1 MRCGCVTEYDRT
13 DHRHWPDD
21 SECLL
26 PEAVALIQRMA
37 DDYVPSEDH
46 LHFEIGQ
53 FLRKVDGG
61 GKVGEGG

>member
-1 MRCGCVTEYDRT
+1 
-13 DHRHWPDD
+13 
-21 SECLL
+21 L
-26 PEAVALIQRMA
+26 PEAVALLQRMA

-61 GKVGEGG
+61 GKVGDGG